1 MQEQVSVSM
10 LMVETVYCCFG
21 CVRVGM
27 GVCDTSVDMASV
39 RVLVELVVVVV
50 SLGLL
55 EVVSVG
61 TIEGLVGGFVW
72 LISQGNTSK

>member
-1 MQEQVSVSM
+1 
-10 LMVETVYCCFG
+10 
-21 CVRVGM
+21 M